1 MTIESRLA
9 RGDNPED
16 VAKLFGIPV
25 EEAIEWQ
32 KELMPKKKPVK
43 KAAKSKT

>member
-16 VAKLFGIPV
+16 VARLFHIPV
-25 EEAIEWQ
+25 EEAKAMQ
-32 KELMPKKKPVK
+32 AALLKPVK
-43 KAAKSKT
+43 KAARKKAK